1 MQHRWP
7 RPLPVKSNCLFP
19 HMTYRLPDIYDA
31 PMRFRPERWFN
42 INPSPYDTYPSGRAR
57 DVVPDPGLELIK
69 KVALVAILTR
79 YRLELDRRAR
89 LDWRF
94 AGITMPKGGVWSD
107 SWIGMVSHKRSP
119 LGAGF

>member
-1 MQHRWP
+1 
-7 RPLPVKSNCLFP
+7 
-19 HMTYRLPDIYDA
+19 MTHRLPDIYDA

-42 INPSPYDTYPSGRAR
+42 INPSPYEYLSFSAAR
-57 DVVPDPGLELIK
+57 DAVPDPGSELIK

-107 SWIGMVSHKRSP
+107 SWIGIVSHKRSP
-119 LGAGF
+119 LGARFSISSKGRRWHDRAK